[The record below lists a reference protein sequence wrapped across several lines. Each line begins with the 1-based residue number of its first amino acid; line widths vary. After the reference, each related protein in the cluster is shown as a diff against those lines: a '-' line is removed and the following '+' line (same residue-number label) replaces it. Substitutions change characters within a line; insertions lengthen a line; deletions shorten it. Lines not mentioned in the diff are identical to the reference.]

1 MEKLRSKVAKK
12 EAIEGFLFISP
23 WLVGFCAF
31 VAGPMIASLYLSFT
45 KWELLD
51 RPVWVGF
58 QNYITMFFEDPLFW
72 KSLYNTIYYTF
83 LAVPLGIIAALSLA
97 LLLNQDIKGLSLYR
111 TLYYLPTVTSGV
123 ATAILW
129 VWIFNPNIGLLN
141 YFLSLLHIQGPRWL
155 GDPGW
160 AKFSLV
166 IMSLWGAGGGMIIYL
181 AGLKNI
187 PIHLY
192 EAAKIDGANS
202 WQIFWNITIPQ
213 LTPTIFFNLIM
224 GLIGAFQTFTNA
236 YVMTQGGPVNS
247 TLFYVLYLY
256 NNAFQYYH
264 MGYASSMAWFLFII
278 VILVT
283 LLQFRLARRWVY
295 YETQR

>member
-1 MEKLRSKVAKK
+1 MKNFKSKIIKR
-12 EAIEGFLFISP
+12 EALEGYLFISP
-23 WLVGFCAF
+23 WLIGFCVF

-51 RPVWVGF
+51 KPIWVGLDNF
-58 QNYITMFFEDPLFW
+58 KVMFFEDPLFW
-72 KSLYNTIYYTF
+72 TTLYNTAYYTL
-83 LAVPLGIIAALSLA
+83 LAVPLGIIVSLSLA
-97 LLLNQDIKGLSLYR
+97 LLLNQEVKALSIYR
-111 TLYYLPTVTSGV
+111 TLYYLPAVTSGV
-123 ATAILW
+123 ATAIVW

-141 YFLSLLHIQGPRWL
+141 YFLSLLGIQGPRWL
-155 GDPGW
+155 GDPTW
-160 AKFSLV
+160 SKPSLI
-166 IMSLWGAGGGMIIYL
+166 IMSLWGAGGSMVIYL

-187 PIHLY
+187 PTQLY

-202 WQIFWNITIPQ
+202 WQTFWNITIPQ

-264 MGYASSMAWFLFII
+264 MGYASSMAWFLFVI

>member
-1 MEKLRSKVAKK
+1 MV
-12 EAIEGFLFISP
+12 
-23 WLVGFCAF
+23 
-31 VAGPMIASLYLSFT
+31 
-45 KWELLD
+45 
-51 RPVWVGF
+51 
-58 QNYITMFFEDPLFW
+58 
-72 KSLYNTIYYTF
+72 
-83 LAVPLGIIAALSLA
+83 
-97 LLLNQDIKGLSLYR
+97 
-111 TLYYLPTVTSGV
+111 
-123 ATAILW
+123 
-129 VWIFNPNIGLLN
+129 
-141 YFLSLLHIQGPRWL
+141 
-155 GDPGW
+155 
-160 AKFSLV
+160 
-166 IMSLWGAGGGMIIYL
+166 IYL

-187 PIHLY
+187 PTQLY

-202 WQIFWNITIPQ
+202 WQTFWNITIPQ

-264 MGYASSMAWFLFII
+264 MGYASSMAWFLFVI

>member
-1 MEKLRSKVAKK
+1 MKNFKGKIIKK
-12 EAIEGFLFISP
+12 EALEGYLFISP
-23 WLVGFCAF
+23 WLIGFCAF

-51 RPVWVGF
+51 KPIWVGLDNF
-58 QNYITMFFEDPLFW
+58 KVMFFEDPLFW
-72 KSLYNTIYYTF
+72 TTLYNTAYYTL
-83 LAVPLGIIAALSLA
+83 LAVPLGIIVSLSLA
-97 LLLNQDIKGLSLYR
+97 LLLNQDVKALSIYR
-111 TLYYLPTVTSGV
+111 TLYYLPAVTSGV
-123 ATAILW
+123 ATAIVW

-141 YFLSLLHIQGPRWL
+141 YFLSLLGIQGPRWL
-155 GDPGW
+155 GDPTW
-160 AKFSLV
+160 AKPSLI
-166 IMSLWGAGGGMIIYL
+166 IMSLWGAGGSMVIYL

-187 PIHLY
+187 PTQLY
-192 EAAKIDGANS
+192 EAARIDGANS
-202 WQIFWNITIPQ
+202 WQTFWNITIPQ